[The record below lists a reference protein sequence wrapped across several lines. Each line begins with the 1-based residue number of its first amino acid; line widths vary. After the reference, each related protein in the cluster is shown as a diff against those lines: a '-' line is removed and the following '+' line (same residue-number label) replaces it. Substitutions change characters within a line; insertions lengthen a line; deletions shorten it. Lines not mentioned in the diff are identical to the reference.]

1 MAAVAGSLSG
11 CTGGADAE
19 ENESTETET
28 ETSTDATD
36 LSPETPLNGEISQRG
51 ELSLS
56 SPAFDD
62 GGQLP
67 DYAGFGNAN
76 ENPELTVDG
85 VPENAESLVLVVD
98 DPDAHSVAGHVF
110 THWTVWDIA
119 PDRTTI
125 PRNWSPEDAVEGY
138 NDFPAQGYG
147 GPAPP
152 EGTHEYRFKL
162 LALDSTLEMPPET
175 RKTRLGSAISFNPGA
190 EVLASTQLVG
200 SYAADQ

>member
-1 MAAVAGSLSG
+1 MAVIAGAVSG
-11 CTGGADAE
+11 CTGDSEEPVSAE
-19 ENESTETET
+19 TDSESLDT
-28 ETSTDATD
+28 A
-36 LSPETPLNGEISQRG
+36 PETPLNGDISQQG
-51 ELSLS
+51 ALSLS

-67 DYAGFGNAN
+67 DYVGFENEN
-76 ENPELTVDG
+76 ENPELVVDG

-98 DPDAHSVAGHVF
+98 DPDAHPVTGHVF
-110 THWTVWDIA
+110 THWTVWDID
-119 PDRTTI
+119 PDRETI
-125 PRNWSPEDAVEGY
+125 PRGWTPEGAVEGY

-152 EGTHEYRFKL
+152 EGSHEYRFKL
-162 LALDSTLEMPPET
+162 LALDSTLGMPPET

-200 SYAADQ
+200 MYAADQ